1 MKKKSAKVRSTVT
14 KALDLPGDILLDQPR
29 LVLDGFHAPPSWEN
43 HKGITEYSGERLC
56 MKVQGGSVCIT
67 GRNLVLK
74 ELGFGQIALSAGFSP
89 WNGRRR
95 ADESIAVELCAR
107 IC

>member
-29 LVLDGFHAPPSWEN
+29 LVLDGFHALHMEN

-67 GRNLVLK
+67 GRNL
-74 ELGFGQIALSAGFSP
+74 GFGQIALSGRIFSVEWKEAG
-89 WNGRRR
+89 R
-95 ADESIAVELCAR
+95 
-107 IC
+107 

>member
-29 LVLDGFHAPPSWEN
+29 LVLDGFHALHMEN

-67 GRNLVLK
+67 CGTWFSRNWDLAKL
-74 ELGFGQIALSAGFSP
+74 LCQAGFSP

>member
-29 LVLDGFHAPPSWEN
+29 LVLDGFHALHMEN

-74 ELGFGQIALSAGFSP
+74 ELGFGQIALSGRIFSVEWKEAG
-89 WNGRRR
+89 R
-95 ADESIAVELCAR
+95 
-107 IC
+107 